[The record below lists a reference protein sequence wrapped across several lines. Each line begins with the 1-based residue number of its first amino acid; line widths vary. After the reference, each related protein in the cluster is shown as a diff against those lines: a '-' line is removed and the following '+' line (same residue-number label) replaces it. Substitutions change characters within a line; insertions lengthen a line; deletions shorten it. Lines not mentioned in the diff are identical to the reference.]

1 MLKMNFRELME
12 SGIIE
17 EKFMRRN
24 RVTKYDEDNET
35 YRINLYVTGI
45 TACPCKCKFCR
56 NTEMNAESTQFNTEA
71 FKQLYEK
78 YGRNIRTVTFG
89 GGEPLLYFDKI
100 IELINERG
108 VGYSGRA
115 LITSGLKSLFEEKAR
130 KIREDYWRFTN
141 KLEMDAFFETI
152 YLSRH
157 HANNQKNQ
165 ESFGTKQAILEKED
179 IRLLPAGIV
188 NKMVVTTTCYKG
200 GTSTLEDMKDMVNWT
215 ITSTIPSIIFND
227 LQQSMTD
234 QNFYE
239 QHQIEEG
246 LFEEFAQSLTELSDD
261 FRLKHQIVFSGG
273 YTVTTY
279 VSEKLRLKVG
289 FKKYHKSREET
300 LKAWQ
305 NARKRTFDLTM
316 EPDGTVYL
324 DQL

>member
-17 EKFMRRN
+17 KNFISRDKS
-24 RVTKYDEDNET
+24 VKYDDGDET

-56 NTEMNAESTQFNTEA
+56 NTEMNVESTEFNTEA

-89 GGEPLLYFDKI
+89 GGEPLLYFDQI
-100 IELINERG
+100 LELIHG
-108 VGYSGRA
+108 MCVGFSGRA
-115 LITSGLKSLFEEKAR
+115 IITSGLKSLFEEKAR
-130 KIREDYWRFTN
+130 KFRTDYPDFAN
-141 KLEMDAFFETI
+141 QLEMDDLFETI

-165 ESFGTKQAILEKED
+165 ESFGTKQAILTRQD

-215 ITSTIPSIIFND
+215 ITSTIPAIIFND